1 MNAHVLEPPQQLHHE
16 GFSQNLDGAKFSGR
30 TMVWTRC
37 DSLQTDGW
45 ILPWR
50 EVLRSRREGDYQG
63 ALTRMLFNLLPVRSP
78 LGYPIATTPDQQT
91 HLAGRKVSKVG
102 RQTQQSKPVRHPD
115 GVFSRES

>member
-1 MNAHVLEPPQQLHHE
+1 MNAHALEPPQQRPHE
-16 GFSQNLDGAKFSGR
+16 GSGQNLDGAKFSGR

-37 DSLQTDGW
+37 DSLQTDDS

-78 LGYPIATTPDQQT
+78 LGYPIATTADQQT
-91 HLAGRKVSKVG
+91 HLSGRKVSRVG
-102 RQTQQSKPVRHPD
+102 PQTQPSEPVQHPN
-115 GVFSRES
+115 G